1 MVFDRSKFIEKFKI
15 EVRERLE
22 RLNLGLL
29 KLEKKPEDSALLEN
43 MMREAHSIKG
53 ASSMMGYKRIVDIS
67 HKIEDGLEKA
77 LGKKVLLKK
86 LHFDAIFKC
95 LDSIGSLLEDKVTWT
110 DKGIERPFVDDL
122 VEDLEAV
129 FSGKQPVKT
138 VKKIKSVDRDKG
150 NLGMEVIAPQPMV
163 TAAFSE
169 ESIRVDTEKL
179 NKLVNLS
186 GELLISKIRLAEVV
200 KSLAHKIEAQKD
212 LPESFNSL
220 TKDLVMVNKNIDFLT
235 SGLQEEMMEVRM
247 LPVSYLFNT
256 FPRAMR
262 DLASANA
269 KVVDFQV
276 KGDDTQLDK
285 AILDKMKDPLMHLLR
300 NCVDH
305 GIELPDERAALGKD
319 SVGKI
324 ILSAY
329 HEGSQVAISVLD
341 DGRGIDK
348 ELVKKKAV
356 DSGLLLAEHSGGLT
370 DEQVFQLLFL
380 PGFSTSEEVSDIS
393 GRGVGLD
400 VVRQA
405 VAKLKGQVEVKS
417 TPRQGT
423 NFIMRL
429 PLTLAITES
438 LILAAGSDIFAV
450 PIDCIVETIR
460 LNLDD
465 IKTIETKEA
474 ITVRGGILPLVRLND
489 IFGLPRKG
497 IMEKKFFPVI
507 VVQSVEKKI
516 AIMVDELIGRQE
528 IISKG
533 IGDPLKNIKNIAG
546 ATILG
551 SGRVVL
557 ILDIPSIIE
566 SAEGVIVRQPV
577 LKSKTIFKEK
587 KRKTILLAED
597 VLSTAML
604 EKNILESVGYSVVIA
619 RDGKEALEKSA
630 QETFDLII
638 SDVLMPR
645 MDGFELVAALK
656 KDKIYKD
663 IPVIIVTTRESDAD
677 KRRGLE
683 AGADA
688 YILKSEFTSEG
699 LLETIERLVG

>member
-1 MVFDRSKFIEKFKI
+1 MAFDRSKFIDKFKI
-15 EVRERLE
+15 EVRERLL

-29 KLEKKPEDSALLEN
+29 KLEKSPKDTALLEE

-53 ASSMMGYKRIVDIS
+53 AASMMGYKRIADIS
-67 HKIEDGLEKA
+67 HKIEDGLEKTISQEVL
-77 LGKKVLLKK
+77 LGKS
-86 LHFDAIFKC
+86 HFDALFQC
-95 LDSIGSLLEDKVTWT
+95 LDAIEPLLEDKVTWT

-122 VEDLEAV
+122 IV
-129 FSGKQPVKT
+129 
-138 VKKIKSVDRDKG
+138 
-150 NLGMEVIAPQPMV
+150 GME
-163 TAAFSE
+163 AAFSNRKQEKAVKKTKSSEVQEHAAATVAVAEQPAIAIAQE
-169 ESIRVDTEKL
+169 ESMRVDTHKL
-179 NKLVNLS
+179 DKLVNLS
-186 GELLISKIRLAEVV
+186 GELLISKIRLEEVV
-200 KSLAHKIEAQKD
+200 KNLVHKTEAQKD
-212 LPESFNSL
+212 LPESFNDL
-220 TKDLVMVNKNIDFLT
+220 VKDLESVNKNIDLLT
-235 SGLQEEMMEVRM
+235 SGLQEEMMGVRM
-247 LPVSYLFNT
+247 LPVAYLFNT

-262 DLASANA
+262 DLAGARG
-269 KVVDFQV
+269 KDVDFQI
-276 KGDDTQLDK
+276 KGEETQLDK
-285 AILDKMKDPLMHLLR
+285 VILDKMKDPLMHLLR

-305 GIELPDERAALGKD
+305 GIEPLKQRSASGKQA
-319 SVGKI
+319 VGKI

-329 HEGSQVAISVLD
+329 HEGSQVVISVED
-341 DGRGIDK
+341 DGAGIDK
-348 ELVKKKAV
+348 KLVKEKAAQK
-356 DSGLLLAEHSGGLT
+356 GLVSKENMDTLT
-370 DEQVFQLLFL
+370 EDQVSQLLFV
-380 PGFSTSEEVSDIS
+380 PGFSTNEEVSQVS

-405 VAKLKGQVEVKS
+405 VAKLKGQVEIKS
-417 TPRQGT
+417 VFGGGT
-423 NFIMRL
+423 TFIMRL

-438 LILAAGSDIFAV
+438 LIVAVGNEIFAI
-450 PIDCIVETIR
+450 PIDCIIETIR
-460 LNLDD
+460 LNLDEV
-465 IKTIETKEA
+465 KTVEAKEA
-474 ITVRGGILPLVRLND
+474 ITVRSGILPLIRLND

-497 IMEKKFFPVI
+497 ITERKFFPVI
-507 VVQSVEKKI
+507 VAQSVEKKI

-528 IISKG
+528 IISKA

-566 SAEGVIVRQPV
+566 SAEGVMVRPEASRLKV
-577 LKSKTIFKEK
+577 LSREK
-587 KRKTILLAED
+587 KKKTILLAED

-638 SDVLMPR
+638 TDLLMPR

-656 KDKIYKD
+656 KDKLYKD

-683 AGADA
+683 VGADA

-699 LLETIERLVG
+699 LLEIIERLVG

>member
-1 MVFDRSKFIEKFKI
+1 MPFDRSKFIDKFKI
-15 EVRERLE
+15 EVRERLQ

-29 KLEKKPEDSALLEN
+29 ELEKKPKDLALLEN

-53 ASSMMGYKRIVDIS
+53 ASSMMGYKRIVEIS

-77 LGKKVLLKK
+77 LNQKILLKK
-86 LHFDAIFKC
+86 PHFDAIFKC
-95 LDSIGSLLEDKVTWT
+95 LDAIDPLLEDKVTWT
-110 DKGIERPFVDDL
+110 DKGIERPFADDL
-122 VEDLEAV
+122 IDNIEAV
-129 FSGKQPVKT
+129 FSGSKQEKEIKKAKLVEHDQAKAMPIVAQQPVT
-138 VKKIKSVDRDKG
+138 T
-150 NLGMEVIAPQPMV
+150 IAV
-163 TAAFSE
+163 TE

-179 NKLVNLS
+179 NKLVNFS
-186 GELLISKIRLAEVV
+186 GELLISKIRLEEVV
-200 KSLAHKIEAQKD
+200 KGLVRKAQAQKD
-212 LPESFNSL
+212 LPDSFNNL
-220 TKDLVMVNKNIDFLT
+220 IKDLEGVNKNIDLLT

-247 LPVSYLFNT
+247 LPVAYLFNT

-262 DLASANA
+262 DLASA
-269 KVVDFQV
+269 KGKEVDFQV
-276 KGDDTQLDK
+276 KGEDTQLDK

-305 GIELPDERAALGKD
+305 GIESVDERSAQGKE
-319 SVGKI
+319 VLGKI

-329 HEGSQVAISVLD
+329 HEGSQVVISVAD

-348 ELVKKKAV
+348 ESVKKKAA
-356 DSGLLLAEHSGGLT
+356 SKGLILPEHIGGLT
-370 DEQVFQLLFL
+370 DEQVFGLLFL

-405 VAKLKGQVEVKS
+405 VAKLKGQIEVKS
-417 TPRQGT
+417 APGQGT
-423 NFIMRL
+423 TFILRL

-438 LILAAGSDIFAV
+438 LIVGVGSDIFAL
-450 PIDCIVETIR
+450 PIDCIIETIR
-460 LNLDD
+460 LNLEDV
-465 IKTIETKEA
+465 KTVETKEA
-474 ITVRGGILPLVRLND
+474 ITVRGSILPLIRLND

-497 IMEKKFFPVI
+497 ISERKFFPVI

-533 IGDPLKNIKNIAG
+533 IGDPLKNIRDIAG

-566 SAEGVIVRQPV
+566 SAEGVIVKQQVTR
-577 LKSKTIFKEK
+577 SKTVAKEK

-630 QETFDLII
+630 QESFDLII

-683 AGADA
+683 VGADA